1 MLLALSDESELSV
14 GGGGGGGGGADAEL
28 DVDDAS
34 LEVVLEVVDWARSSC
49 MISHAEPLP
58 EDTAEVDIVVP
69 FGCLRS
75 RRTKYIVISS

>member
-14 GGGGGGGGGADAEL
+14 GGGGGGGADAEF